1 MYSTFSESSIKSKII
16 EIIRTFRSLAFLT
29 TSDVKINE
37 LNELKESS
45 NSYEIH
51 GEYTHRALYTNDTNE
66 TGTFVI
72 VLDKNLQPK
81 NVKITPQKQQYRQ

>member
-1 MYSTFSESSIKSKII
+1 MYSTFSESNIKSKII

-29 TSDVKINE
+29 TSEVKINE
-37 LNELKESS
+37 LNELKEIN

-51 GEYTHRALYTNDTNE
+51 GEYTHRALYNTDTSE

-81 NVKITPQKQQYRQ
+81 NVKINPQQERRQ